1 MLITLWASQ
10 SNTIEGL
17 FWALFYILKTPEAK
31 EKILNEYQDL
41 IQSKKQKTLDENN
54 NETADEN
61 CFEDIELL
69 EKEDLNKLSYLG
81 KVFCRIFMVKW

>member
-1 MLITLWASQ
+1 MLITLWSSQ

-31 EKILNEYQDL
+31 EKILNEYQNL
-41 IQSKKQKTLDENN
+41 IQSKRQKTVDENN
-54 NETADEN
+54 NETAEEN

-69 EKEDLNKLSYLG
+69 EKEDLTKLLYLG
-81 KVFCRIFMVKW
+81 KIFCMIFRFK